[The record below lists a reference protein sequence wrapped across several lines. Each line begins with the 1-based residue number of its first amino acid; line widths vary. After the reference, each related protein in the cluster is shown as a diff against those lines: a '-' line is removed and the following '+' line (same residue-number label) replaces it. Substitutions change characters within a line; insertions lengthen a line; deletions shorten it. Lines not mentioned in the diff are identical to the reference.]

1 MTSVERIPEIALSAA
16 WNSGQIP
23 ENLRTVKGASIQVVH
38 RGTWTHGLGPDFADA
53 LLLFNGRE
61 LRSGSVEMHLE
72 TSGWH
77 EHGHQHDPM
86 YNAVILHVVARHD
99 GSTTRRAD
107 GGIAPVVEVSLPNIS
122 HLPMAMLDWDRVG
135 GAVCAQQLTQTSPT
149 TVRNI
154 LQSLG
159 DVRLS
164 ARSAQIEML
173 LLDLP
178 PAEVLWRAI
187 LGGLGYSRNQV
198 PMRQLAEQLPL
209 STLEDLRLTQPR
221 SKRFHVTLGL
231 LLGVAGFLPLS
242 PSESHLIKFDP
253 YSVQEIESA
262 WHTIGSPWHADHL
275 RPSEWDRARLRPA
288 NHPLLRLHAAAALV
302 HSVTSAGGLLASLQT
317 IIQAEDA
324 IQRFRDITGM
334 GAMPGIGADRAI
346 EILASEILPVLF
358 AVASHTGD
366 DALTDNAARLWEKLP
381 APTATSVTERAMKQV
396 CGDSKLRGIGARGA
410 QGLVHL
416 DTVLCLPRRCFDCP
430 IANAELSV
438 NV

>member
-1 MTSVERIPEIALSAA
+1 MTSAERIPEIALSAA
-16 WNSGQIP
+16 WHSGQIP
-23 ENLRTVKGASIQVVH
+23 ENLITVCGESVQVMH

-72 TSGWH
+72 TRGWH
-77 EHGHQHDPM
+77 EHGHQHDPL

-107 GGIAPVVEVSLPNIS
+107 GGIVPVVEVSLPEIS

-135 GAVCAQQLTQTSPT
+135 GTVCAQQLTQTSPT

-154 LQSLG
+154 LHSLG

-164 ARSAQIEML
+164 ARSAQVETL

-198 PMRQLAEQLPL
+198 PMRRLAEQLPL
-209 STLEDLRLTQPR
+209 GTLEDVRLTQPL

-242 PSESHLIKFDP
+242 PSESHLIKLDAC
-253 YSVQEIESA
+253 SVQELESA
-262 WHTIGSPWHADHL
+262 WQTLGSPWHAAHL

-288 NHPLLRLHAAAALV
+288 NHPLPRLHAAAALV
-302 HSVTSAGGLLASLQT
+302 HSVASTGGLLASLQT

-324 IQRFRDITGM
+324 IQRFREITGM
-334 GAMPGIGADRAI
+334 GAMPGVGADRAI

-366 DALTDNAARLWEKLP
+366 DATHGQCRPTVGKTPGSNCDLGHGARHETGLRRLEITWHRCPGGAGSSPSRHSSVP
-381 APTATSVTERAMKQV
+381 APSM
-396 CGDSKLRGIGARGA
+396 L
-410 QGLVHL
+410 
-416 DTVLCLPRRCFDCP
+416 
-430 IANAELSV
+430 
-438 NV
+438 